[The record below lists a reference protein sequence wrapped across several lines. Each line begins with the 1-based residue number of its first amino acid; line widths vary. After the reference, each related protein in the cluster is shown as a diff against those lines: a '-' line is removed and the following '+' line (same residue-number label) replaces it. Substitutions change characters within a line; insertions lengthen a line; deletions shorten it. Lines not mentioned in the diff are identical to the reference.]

1 VSAFDK
7 NKKFGY
13 LRCIFVEG
21 LFSGG
26 RVQEKKSQWV
36 HDALLELRGD
46 VAGGSFESRR
56 EAARMIARLTRHDFA
71 AAGPLGLQVAAAL
84 RECWARAVD
93 ALGKSPRDARVAS
106 ELKAL
111 GPALAVA
118 EPGALREL
126 VGEVLGV
133 NGLPDSTRDALRKE
147 LDKALVIAGREERI
161 PRSARNDAQPRLA
174 DPELSE
180 GEGSTLQRHP
190 ERSEGSSL
198 QNQIT
203 ICGAAPLALYC
214 RAGLED
220 LVVDALRLHK
230 LNARTAGRGLVIVN
244 MGADAGRLRPSPFA
258 VIQGIRFWHD
268 AGFVFP
274 FSPCATLDEIAT
286 LIAGPMARALT
297 PFGVRARFDWQAS
310 RAENWDLA
318 ARLARLGSVL
328 INAPRE
334 ADWDLMIDQ
343 MAGRI
348 VARPKS
354 WFDLRFD
361 YRERDV
367 PASSH
372 APLAAALAWLA
383 HHLPRGRTPSEEVPS
398 PGKVAGT
405 NAIFP
410 GEGRRLVVWDPF
422 CGAGTELIEAGL
434 LNPHAQLIGSDLDP
448 RAIEAASHNARRA
461 GVKVNWSTGDFR
473 QIAKQIGP
481 VDVILT
487 NPPLGRRV
495 AAGEA
500 LALADELIVLA
511 ARKLAPGKG
520 RMVWVAPDPAR
531 AAVAATRAGL
541 RIQSTRHVDLGGFDG
556 EIQILVV

>member
-1 VSAFDK
+1 
-7 NKKFGY
+7 
-13 LRCIFVEG
+13 
-21 LFSGG
+21 
-26 RVQEKKSQWV
+26 
-36 HDALLELRGD
+36 
-46 VAGGSFESRR
+46 
-56 EAARMIARLTRHDFA
+56 MIARLARHDFIE
-71 AAGPLGLQVAAAL
+71 AGPVGLEVAAAL
-84 RECWARAVD
+84 REGWARAVD

-118 EPGALREL
+118 EPGALRGL

-133 NGLPDSTRDALRKE
+133 TGLPDSTRDALRKE

-161 PRSARNDAQPRLA
+161 PRSARNDAQPRHP
-174 DPELSE
+174 DPERSE
-180 GEGSTLQRHP
+180 GKGSSVSRHP
-190 ERSEGSSL
+190 ERSEGEGSSL
-198 QNQIT
+198 QNQIAL
-203 ICGAAPLALYC
+203 CSAAPLALYC

-220 LVVDALRLHK
+220 LVVDALRVHK
-230 LNARTAGRGLVIVN
+230 LNARTAGRGLVLVN

-274 FSPCATLDEIAT
+274 FSPSATLDEIAA
-286 LIAGPMARALT
+286 LMAGPMARALA

-318 ARLARLGSVL
+318 ARLVRLGSVL
-328 INAPRE
+328 VNAPRE

-372 APLAAALAWLA
+372 APLAAALAFLA
-383 HHLPRGRTPSEEVPS
+383 LHTFH
-398 PGKVAGT
+398 
-405 NAIFP
+405 
-410 GEGRRLVVWDPF
+410 GEGGRLVVWDPF

-448 RAIEAASHNARRA
+448 RAIEAAGHNARRA
-461 GVKVNWSTGDFR
+461 GVKVNWITGDFR
-473 QIAKQIGP
+473 QVAQQIGP

-520 RMVWVAPDPAR
+520 RMVWVAPDPDR

-556 EIQILVV
+556 EIQILLV